1 MAFSGKVTSIESARR
16 YVKENTECELVSD
29 EWVNSTT
36 PMRFKCKCGNEFVST
51 WNKFRNDDHRKCH
64 ECAVRDEYDA
74 KRLTVDEVA
83 RRVHERSGA
92 QYLSGEYKNQKSK
105 LTFLCTCGVVFTKP
119 VDGLIYG
126 KASGLCASCGAK
138 IRGRKQSLTREYVAN
153 KVKEAGA
160 ELLSETYET
169 AITPLRFKCPCGRE
183 FVTTWNSFYSANKTR
198 CNQCSGNESK
208 GELEVRRWLE
218 EHGIIYEAEKR
229 FSDCRSNYRAYPFD
243 FYLPEQRIC
252 IEFDGEHHFRP
263 VAFGRTE
270 DEFELVKARDA
281 DKDAYC
287 KKNGIRIVRIPYWE
301 KKNIDEILNA
311 LLT

>member
-1 MAFSGKVTSIESARR
+1 MAFSGKVTSIETARR

-36 PMRFKCKCGNEFVST
+36 PMRFKCRCGNEFVST

-64 ECAVRDEYDA
+64 ECAVKDEYDA
-74 KRLTVDEVA
+74 KRLAVDEVA
-83 RRVHERSGA
+83 RRVYERSGA

-105 LTFLCTCGVVFTKP
+105 LTFLCTCGTVFTKP

-138 IRGRKQSLTREYVAN
+138 VRGRKQALTREYVADMA
-153 KVKEAGA
+153 KKAGA

-169 AITPLRFKCPCGRE
+169 AITPLRFRCSCGRE
-183 FVTTWNSFYSANKTR
+183 FITTWNTFASHGKTR
-198 CNQCSGNESK
+198 CNECSGDESH
-208 GELEVRRWLE
+208 GEHEVRRWLE
-218 EHGIIYEAEKR
+218 EHGVAYEAEKR
-229 FSDCRSNYRAYPFD
+229 FDDCRFHYKAYPFD

-263 VAFGRTE
+263 VAFGGSE
-270 DEFELVKARDA
+270 NEFALIKTRDA
-281 DKDAYC
+281 NKDAYC
-287 KKNGIRIVRIPYWE
+287 KKNGIRMVRIPYWE
-301 KKNIDEILNA
+301 KKNIDEILSA